1 MKKVLIFAVIAGF
14 ILSLTGLSL
23 AVAPGKK
30 LDYDGGSQGKV
41 VFDGKVHG
49 DKKLACNACHTAV
62 FKMKKGDAKMTMA
75 DMKAGK
81 YCGKCHDGKQAF
93 GTDDCTKCHKK

>member
-23 AVAPGKK
+23 AVGPGKT
-30 LDYDGGSQGKV
+30 LDFNGGSQGKV
-41 VFDGKVHG
+41 VFDGKAHA
-49 DKKLACNACHTAV
+49 DKSLKCNACHTAV
-62 FKMKKGDAKMTMA
+62 FKMKKGDMKITMA

-81 YCGKCHDGKQAF
+81 NCGACHDGKKAF